1 MAIRVAIIGC
11 GGMARGHLNAYLRI
25 QEIVPGKVEL
35 VAMCDPVRK
44 NAEDFASRVKDATGK
59 MPVVHE
65 DTDAMLGAEDLDGAD
80 ICTPHCY
87 HHINAIKCLN
97 ARSQCHRR
105 KTHRHHD

>member
-25 QEIVPGKVEL
+25 QEIAPGKVEL
-35 VAMCDPVRK
+35 IAMCDPVRK

-59 MPVVHE
+59 MPVVYE
-65 DTDAMLGAEDLDGAD
+65 DTDAMLAAEDLDGAD

-87 HHINAIKCLN
+87 HHINAVKCLN
-97 ARSQCHRR
+97 SLGSMSS
-105 KTHRHHD
+105 